1 MKNTLKRVV
10 TAISA
15 LAVVAASSISASAAN
30 CFGVIDLSNNC
41 NTGFDPNNCYVSV
54 GSYCPDLPNISIPNI
69 GNTSLDPNNCYVNIG
84 SYCADYSDICSVL
97 KTLGLEGIFDKYT
110 SYACNI
116 DCAVTDPGTDC
127 DTDDC
132 ATAPDTGYF
141 TPDHT
146 PSYPDAPTTDDTT
159 TNTDT
164 SITDDSVSEYEKRVV
179 ELVNVER
186 AKYGLSALTLN
197 AELSAV
203 ARAKS
208 QDMKDNGYFSHTSP
222 TYGSPFD
229 MMKSFGIKYNT
240 AGENIAYGYRTPEA
254 VVEGWMNSE
263 GHRAN
268 ILNSSYKEI
277 GVGYVASG
285 NYWTQMFIG

>member
-1 MKNTLKRVV
+1 MKNTLKRAI

-41 NTGFDPNNCYVSV
+41 NT
-54 GSYCPDLPNISIPNI
+54 
-69 GNTSLDPNNCYVNIG
+69 SLDLNNCYVNLR
-84 SYCADYSDICSVL
+84 SYCSDNSDIGTLL
-97 KTLGLEGIFDKYT
+97 KSMGLQGIFDKYT

-116 DCAVTDPGTDC
+116 DCAVTDPGTGC

-141 TPDHT
+141 TPDYT
-146 PSYPDAPTTDDTT
+146 PSYPDAPTTAETT

-240 AGENIAYGYRTPEA
+240 AGENIAYGYRTPDA

>member
-1 MKNTLKRVV
+1 ME
-10 TAISA
+10 
-15 LAVVAASSISASAAN
+15 
-30 CFGVIDLSNNC
+30 
-41 NTGFDPNNCYVSV
+41 
-54 GSYCPDLPNISIPNI
+54 
-69 GNTSLDPNNCYVNIG
+69 
-84 SYCADYSDICSVL
+84 
-97 KTLGLEGIFDKYT
+97 LEGIFDKYT

-116 DCAVTDPGTDC
+116 DCAVTDPGTGC

-132 ATAPDTGYF
+132 TTVPDTGYF
-141 TPDHT
+141 TPDYT

-186 AKYGLSALTLN
+186 AKYGLSPLTLN

-203 ARAKS
+203 A
-208 QDMKDNGYFSHTSP
+208 
-222 TYGSPFD
+222 
-229 MMKSFGIKYNT
+229 
-240 AGENIAYGYRTPEA
+240 
-254 VVEGWMNSE
+254 
-263 GHRAN
+263 RAN

-277 GVGYVASG
+277 GVGYVAGG